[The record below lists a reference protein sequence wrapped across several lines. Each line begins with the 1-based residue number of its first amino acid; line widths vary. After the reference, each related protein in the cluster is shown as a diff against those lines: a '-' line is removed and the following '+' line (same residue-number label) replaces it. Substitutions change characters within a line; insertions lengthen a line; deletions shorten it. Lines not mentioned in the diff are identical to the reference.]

1 MWSIARRQAF
11 KALWCPLVIKL
22 HWIWL
27 SSCVKQGMFVSWLIM
42 LLLGGGLMS
51 QQHASVS
58 PGWICSDDCLCCH
71 SDPICYLTQSQ
82 YTDTRLTSQSADPI
96 IPGAWQGSHWSTNFE
111 VSGLTPPPQNLQGK
125 QELNPGQ
132 LFLRQTPYHLVDKE
146 VQQQAKNISGIDLLR
161 QLRKPNM
168 TDAADQTFNLSI
180 SFIFSTLTLS
190 QPVPALTI

>member
-1 MWSIARRQAF
+1 
-11 KALWCPLVIKL
+11 
-22 HWIWL
+22 
-27 SSCVKQGMFVSWLIM
+27 
-42 LLLGGGLMS
+42 MS

-82 YTDTRLTSQSADPI
+82 YTDTRLTSPSVDPR

-111 VSGLTPPPQNLQGK
+111 VSGLTPPPKNLQGK

-180 SFIFSTLTLS
+180 QGSHSDLNEKFKEFSRSFQGIFFKSQGVFLTQRNMTNDSDSVTHDCTDTEKCYFLF
-190 QPVPALTI
+190 